1 MCLDEKCGRI
11 DIIEI
16 YDDIKVVIHYE
27 RSGNKQ
33 PFFIQYWDT
42 SKPCWQI
49 PAKNINLEFILR
61 DAPPKFVEIGEE
73 SQRIKIGEEVQVEEL
88 FSVFS

>member
-27 RSGNKQ
+27 RNGNKQ

-73 SQRIKIGEEVQVEEL
+73 WKCIKIGEEVQVEEL